1 MTHTPQQRA
10 RETLVAFD
18 AARKVLRGL
27 SDDVAL
33 CDFFETEW
41 QIDTIRL
48 ALTRMGDEGMVYV
61 PLSALHTILGA
72 TLNEDGAMKVDN
84 VKSWMFRLDFIRE
97 QVQPLLPAAP
107 EQKEGM

>member
-1 MTHTPQQRA
+1 MTQTPQQRA
-10 RETLVAFD
+10 AQTALEKLEEYVHAKAFSFEFWQHVA
-18 AARKVLRGL
+18 
-27 SDDVAL
+27 
-33 CDFFETEW
+33 
-41 QIDTIRL
+41 TIRL
-48 ALTRMGDEGMVYV
+48 ALTRMGDESMVYV

-107 EQKEGM
+107 EQKED